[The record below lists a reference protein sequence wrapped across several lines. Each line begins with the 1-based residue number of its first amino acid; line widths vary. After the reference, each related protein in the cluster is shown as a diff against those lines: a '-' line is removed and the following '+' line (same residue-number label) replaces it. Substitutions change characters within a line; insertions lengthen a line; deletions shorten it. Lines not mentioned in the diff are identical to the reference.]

1 MQTGDHLLL
10 IELGAVVLGLAVVA
24 RVARRV
30 GMPAL
35 PLYLLAGLALGD
47 GGLLELP
54 ASADFI
60 EVGAEIGVILMLLM
74 LGLEFSPHEL
84 VVNVRRSTLAGFADL
99 VLNFAPGLAAGLLLG
114 FDPIVAV
121 LLGGVTY
128 ISSSGIVAKLV
139 ADLDRIGNHETPVV
153 LSVLVI
159 EDLAMVLY
167 LPIVSGVLF
176 GGSVVS
182 TTVTVAVSLAAVSAV
197 LGIAYVLGDRL
208 SAIALS
214 QSSEA
219 LLLTLLGVTLLGAGI
234 AGRLNLSTA
243 VGAFV
248 VGVALSGDIVS
259 HARGLL
265 LPLRNLFAAVFFVF
279 FGLQV
284 DTGLI
289 PGVAAVAAAIAVV
302 SVVAKIA
309 TGWIA
314 AGRAGIGTP
323 GRLRAGAALVAHGE
337 FSIVIAKLGIRP
349 RERSRRALSHLR
361 HHAHRRGCSA
371 LPILRRHDPCQPQQ
385 TQPHPMTGPG
395 CRAVGSGLGPVV
407 GLSGVK
413 GAADEKSGAGCAPR
427 LEHG

>member
-1 MQTGDHLLL
+1 MGTSSDLLV

-30 GMPAL
+30 GLPAL
-35 PLYLLAGLALGD
+35 PMYLLVGLALGE
-47 GGLLELP
+47 GGLVELP

-84 VVNVRRSTLAGFADL
+84 VVNVRRSTLAGLADL
-99 VLNFAPGLAAGLLLG
+99 ALNFTPGLVAGFLLG
-114 FDPIVAV
+114 FDPVVAV

-176 GGSVVS
+176 GGSFLS
-182 TTVTVAVSLAAVSAV
+182 TTVTIFVSLGVVLAILSVS
-197 LGIAYVLGDRL
+197 YVLGDRL

-214 QSSEA
+214 PSSEA
-219 LLLTLLGVTLLGAGI
+219 LLLTLLGVTLLVAGL

-284 DTGLI
+284 DIRLI
-289 PGVAAVAAAIAVV
+289 SGVAAAAVAIAIV
-302 SVVAKIA
+302 STVAKMA

-314 AGRAGIGTP
+314 AGRMGIGTP
-323 GRLRAGAALVAHGE
+323 GRVRAGAALVAHGE
-337 FSIVIAKLGIRP
+337 FSIVIAELGIA
-349 RERSRRALSHLR
+349 RESDLGALAAAYVVVLTFIGALLYQFSDAITSVSQKRRSPAR
-361 HHAHRRGCSA
+361 
-371 LPILRRHDPCQPQQ
+371 
-385 TQPHPMTGPG
+385 
-395 CRAVGSGLGPVV
+395 
-407 GLSGVK
+407 
-413 GAADEKSGAGCAPR
+413 
-427 LEHG
+427 

>member
-1 MQTGDHLLL
+1 MGAGSDLLVL
-10 IELGAVVLGLAVVA
+10 ELGAVVLILAVVA
-24 RVARRV
+24 RLARRV
-30 GMPAL
+30 GLPAL
-35 PLYLLAGLALGD
+35 PMYLLVGLALGE
-47 GGLLELP
+47 GGLVELP
-54 ASADFI
+54 ASASFI

-84 VVNVRRSTLAGFADL
+84 VVNVRRSTLAGLADL
-99 VLNFAPGLAAGLLLG
+99 ALNFTPGLVAGFLLG

-176 GGSVVS
+176 GGSLLS
-182 TTVTVAVSLAAVSAV
+182 TTVTIFVSLGVV
-197 LGIAYVLGDRL
+197 LAILSVAYVLGDRL

-214 QSSEA
+214 PSSEA
-219 LLLTLLGVTLLGAGI
+219 LLLTLLGVTLLVAGL
-234 AGRLNLSTA
+234 AERLNLSTA

-284 DTGLI
+284 DVGLI
-289 PGVAAVAAAIAVV
+289 PDVAAAAVAIAVV
-302 SVVAKIA
+302 STITKLA

-314 AGRAGIGTP
+314 AGRVGIGTP
-323 GRLRAGAALVAHGE
+323 GRVRAGAALVAHGE
-337 FSIVIAKLGIRP
+337 FSIVIAELGIARESSLGAMAAAYVIVLTFTGALLYQFSDAITFTSLKGRRP
-349 RERSRRALSHLR
+349 PDDRNRAASR
-361 HHAHRRGCSA
+361 
-371 LPILRRHDPCQPQQ
+371 
-385 TQPHPMTGPG
+385 
-395 CRAVGSGLGPVV
+395 
-407 GLSGVK
+407 
-413 GAADEKSGAGCAPR
+413 
-427 LEHG
+427 

>member
-1 MQTGDHLLL
+1 MDAAGDLLV
-10 IELGAVVLGLAVVA
+10 IELGAVVLGLAIIA
-24 RVARRV
+24 RLARRI
-30 GMPAL
+30 GLPAL

-47 GGLLELP
+47 GGFIELP
-54 ASADFI
+54 ASEDFI

-74 LGLEFSPHEL
+74 LGLEFSAHEL
-84 VVNVRRSTLAGFADL
+84 IVNLRRSTVAGVVDL
-99 VLNFAPGLAAGLLLG
+99 VLNFAPGFVAGLILG
-114 FDPIVAV
+114 FDPVVAV

-139 ADLDRIGNHETPVV
+139 ADLDRIGNHETSVV
-153 LSVLVI
+153 LSILVI

-176 GGSVVS
+176 GGSALS
-182 TTVTVAVSLAAVSAV
+182 TTLAAAVSLSAV
-197 LGIAYVLGDRL
+197 LAVLAAAYFWGERL
-208 SAIALS
+208 SAFALS

-219 LLLTLLGVTLLGAGI
+219 LLLTLLGGTLLVAGI

-248 VGVALSGDIVS
+248 VGIALSGDIVS

-284 DTGLI
+284 DVHLI
-289 PGVAAVAAAIAVV
+289 PGVAVAAGIIAAVT
-302 SVVAKIA
+302 VATKIA

-323 GRLRAGAALVAHGE
+323 GRVRAGAALIAHGE
-337 FSIVIAKLGIRP
+337 FSIVIAELGIG
-349 RERSRRALSHLR
+349 RESDLGALAATYVIILTLVGAVLYQFSDSITVRTRKRRLTRS
-361 HHAHRRGCSA
+361 
-371 LPILRRHDPCQPQQ
+371 
-385 TQPHPMTGPG
+385 
-395 CRAVGSGLGPVV
+395 
-407 GLSGVK
+407 
-413 GAADEKSGAGCAPR
+413 
-427 LEHG
+427 

>member
-1 MQTGDHLLL
+1 MHTGGDLLV
-10 IELGAVVLGLAVVA
+10 IELGAVVLGLAIVA
-24 RVARRV
+24 RLARRI
-30 GMPAL
+30 GLPAL
-35 PLYLLAGLALGD
+35 PLYLLVGLALGE

-54 ASADFI
+54 ASEDFI

-74 LGLEFSPHEL
+74 LGLEFSTHEL
-84 VVNVRRSTLAGFADL
+84 IASVRRSTLAGIVDL
-99 VLNFAPGLAAGLLLG
+99 ALNSLPGLVAGLILG

-139 ADLDRIGNHETPVV
+139 ADLDRIGNHETPVI

-167 LPIVSGVLF
+167 LPIVSAVLF
-176 GGSVVS
+176 GGSVLS
-182 TTVTVAVSLAAVSAV
+182 TTVTVAVSLLAVLAV
-197 LGIAYVLGDRL
+197 LGTAYLLGDRL

-219 LLLTLLGVTLLGAGI
+219 LLLTLLGGTLLVAGI

-284 DTGLI
+284 DLGLI
-289 PGVAAVAAAIAVV
+289 PGVAVAALVIAAVTT
-302 SVVAKIA
+302 ATKIA

-314 AGRAGIGTP
+314 AGRAGIGKP
-323 GRLRAGAALVAHGE
+323 GRVRAGAALIAHGE
-337 FSIVIAKLGIRP
+337 FSIVITELGIA
-349 RERSRRALSHLR
+349 RESDFGALAAAYVIILTLVGAVLYQFSDSITLAHQNRVERRR
-361 HHAHRRGCSA
+361 
-371 LPILRRHDPCQPQQ
+371 
-385 TQPHPMTGPG
+385 
-395 CRAVGSGLGPVV
+395 
-407 GLSGVK
+407 
-413 GAADEKSGAGCAPR
+413 
-427 LEHG
+427 

>member
-1 MQTGDHLLL
+1 MHTASDLFV
-10 IELGAVVLGLAVVA
+10 IELGAVVLVLAIVA
-24 RVARRV
+24 RLARRI
-30 GMPAL
+30 GLPAL
-35 PLYLLAGLALGD
+35 PLYLLVGLALGD
-47 GGLLELP
+47 GGLVELP
-54 ASADFI
+54 ASTEFI

-74 LGLEFSPHEL
+74 LGLEFSAHEL
-84 VVNVRRSTLAGFADL
+84 IDNVRRSTLPGIVDL
-99 VLNFAPGLAAGLLLG
+99 LLNFPPGFIAGLLMG

-139 ADLDRIGNHETPVV
+139 ADLDRIGNHETSVI

-176 GGSVVS
+176 GGSLLS
-182 TTVTVAVSLAAVSAV
+182 TTVTVTVALLVVVAV
-197 LGIAYVLGDRL
+197 LGAAYFFGDRL

-219 LLLTLLGVTLLGAGI
+219 LLLTLLGGTLLFAGI

-284 DTGLI
+284 DIRLLSDVAI
-289 PGVAAVAAAIAVV
+289 AAVLIAAITMAT
-302 SVVAKIA
+302 KFA
-309 TGWIA
+309 TGWIG
-314 AGRAGIGTP
+314 AGRAAIGKP
-323 GRLRAGAALVAHGE
+323 GRARAGAALIAHGE
-337 FSIVIAKLGIRP
+337 FSIVIAELGIT
-349 RERSRRALSHLR
+349 RESDLGALAAAYVIILTLVGAVLYQYSDSITLRAPSESYRARWQRKSRLAERLGK
-361 HHAHRRGCSA
+361 RRWS
-371 LPILRRHDPCQPQQ
+371 LTR
-385 TQPHPMTGPG
+385 
-395 CRAVGSGLGPVV
+395 
-407 GLSGVK
+407 
-413 GAADEKSGAGCAPR
+413 
-427 LEHG
+427 

>member
-1 MQTGDHLLL
+1 MHTGSDLLL
-10 IELGAVVLGLAVVA
+10 IELGAVVLGLAVIA
-24 RVARRV
+24 RVARRA
-30 GMPAL
+30 GLPAL

-47 GGLLELP
+47 GGLVELP

-84 VVNVRRSTLAGFADL
+84 VVNVRRSTLAGFTDL
-99 VLNFAPGLAAGLLLG
+99 ALNFAPGLAAGLLLG

-121 LLGGVTY
+121 LLGGITY

-176 GGSVVS
+176 GGSVTS
-182 TTVTVAVSLAAVSAV
+182 TVVTVAVSLAAVLAV
-197 LGIAYVLGDRL
+197 LAIAYALGDRL
-208 SAIALS
+208 GAIALS

-219 LLLTLLGVTLLGAGI
+219 LLLTLLGVALLGAGI

-302 SVVAKIA
+302 SGAAKIA

-314 AGRAGIGTP
+314 AGRVGIGTP
-323 GRLRAGAALVAHGE
+323 GRLRTGAALVAHGE
-337 FSIVIAKLGIRP
+337 FSIVIAELGIS
-349 RERSRRALSHLR
+349 RESDLGALSATYVIMLTVVGALLYQFSDAMTSAAINRRDRSR
-361 HHAHRRGCSA
+361 
-371 LPILRRHDPCQPQQ
+371 
-385 TQPHPMTGPG
+385 
-395 CRAVGSGLGPVV
+395 
-407 GLSGVK
+407 
-413 GAADEKSGAGCAPR
+413 
-427 LEHG
+427 

>member
-1 MQTGDHLLL
+1 MHTGGDLLV
-10 IELGAVVLGLAVVA
+10 IELGALVLGLAVVA
-24 RVARRV
+24 RLARRI
-30 GMPAL
+30 GLPAL
-35 PLYLLAGLALGD
+35 PLYLLAGLALGE
-47 GGLLELP
+47 GGLVELD
-54 ASADFI
+54 ASEDFI

-74 LGLEFSPHEL
+74 LGLEFSTHDL
-84 VVNVRRSTLAGFADL
+84 INNVRRSTLAGVVDL
-99 VLNFAPGLAAGLLLG
+99 VLNFGPGFVAGLILG
-114 FDPIVAV
+114 FDPVVAV

-139 ADLDRIGNHETPVV
+139 ADLGRIGNHETSVI

-176 GGSVVS
+176 GGSVLS
-182 TTVTVAVSLAAVSAV
+182 TTLTVVISLAAVLGV

-219 LLLTLLGVTLLGAGI
+219 LLLTLLGGTLLVAGL
-234 AGRLNLSTA
+234 AGRLNISTA

-284 DTGLI
+284 DLSRL
-289 PGVAAVAAAIAVV
+289 PGVAVAALAIAAA
-302 SVVAKIA
+302 SVATKIA
-309 TGWIA
+309 SGWIA
-314 AGRAGIGTP
+314 AARAGIGKP
-323 GRLRAGAALVAHGE
+323 GRLRAGAALIAHGE
-337 FSIVIAKLGIRP
+337 FSIVIAELGIG
-349 RERSRRALSHLR
+349 RE
-361 HHAHRRGCSA
+361 
-371 LPILRRHDPCQPQQ
+371 
-385 TQPHPMTGPG
+385 
-395 CRAVGSGLGPVV
+395 SGLGALAAAYVIILTLVGAVLYQFADSITLPTRKPRPVR
-407 GLSGVK
+407 
-413 GAADEKSGAGCAPR
+413 A
-427 LEHG
+427 

>member
-1 MQTGDHLLL
+1 MHSVGDLLV

-24 RVARRV
+24 RLARRI
-30 GMPAL
+30 GLPAL
-35 PLYLLAGLALGD
+35 PLYLLAGLVLGQ
-47 GGLLELP
+47 GGIFEL
-54 ASADFI
+54 SATEDFI

-74 LGLEFSPHEL
+74 LGLEFSTHEL
-84 VVNVRRSTLAGFADL
+84 IVNVRRTTLGGFVDL
-99 VLNFAPGLAAGLLLG
+99 ALNFPPGFVAGLILG
-114 FDPIVAV
+114 FDPVVAV

-139 ADLDRIGNHETPVV
+139 ADLDRIGNHETSVV

-176 GGSVVS
+176 GGSALD
-182 TTVTVAVSLAAVSAV
+182 TTVTVAISLLAV
-197 LGIAYVLGDRL
+197 LAVLTFAYFFGERL
-208 SAIALS
+208 SAFALS

-219 LLLTLLGVTLLGAGI
+219 LLLTLLGGTLFVAGI

-284 DTGLI
+284 DLGSI
-289 PGVAAVAAAIAVV
+289 PGVAVAAGVIAAVTVV
-302 SVVAKIA
+302 TKVA

-314 AGRAGIGTP
+314 AGRAGIGKP
-323 GRLRAGAALVAHGE
+323 GRVRAGAALIAHGE
-337 FSIVIAKLGIRP
+337 FSIVIAELGIA
-349 RERSRRALSHLR
+349 RESDLGALAAAYVIILTLVGAVLYQFSDSITVPTRKRRLTR
-361 HHAHRRGCSA
+361 
-371 LPILRRHDPCQPQQ
+371 
-385 TQPHPMTGPG
+385 
-395 CRAVGSGLGPVV
+395 
-407 GLSGVK
+407 
-413 GAADEKSGAGCAPR
+413 
-427 LEHG
+427 

>member
-1 MQTGDHLLL
+1 MSSGGDLL
-10 IELGAVVLGLAVVA
+10 IVELGAVVLGLAVVA
-24 RVARRV
+24 RLARRV
-30 GMPAL
+30 GIPAL
-35 PLYLLAGLALGD
+35 PLYLLVGLALGE
-47 GGLLELP
+47 GGLVELP
-54 ASADFI
+54 ASAEFI
-60 EVGAEIGVILMLLM
+60 EAGAEIGVILMLLM

-84 VVNVRRSTLAGFADL
+84 VTNVRRSTLAGFVDL
-99 VLNFAPGLAAGLLLG
+99 VLNFAPGVAAGLLLG
-114 FDPIVAV
+114 FDPVVTV

-139 ADLDRIGNHETPVV
+139 ADLDRIGNHETSVV

-176 GGSVVS
+176 GG
-182 TTVTVAVSLAAVSAV
+182 TVAGTILAVTISLAAVLAI
-197 LGIAYVLGDRL
+197 LGVAYFLGDRL

-219 LLLTLLGVTLLGAGI
+219 LLLTLLGVTLLVAGL

-284 DTGLI
+284 DTRLI
-289 PGVAAVAAAIAVV
+289 PSVAAVAAIIAAA
-302 SVVAKIA
+302 SVVAKMV
-309 TGWIA
+309 TGWVA
-314 AGRAGIGTP
+314 AGRAGIGRP

-337 FSIVIAKLGIRP
+337 FSIVIAELGIA
-349 RERSRRALSHLR
+349 REHDLGALAAAYVIILTLVGALLYQFSDALFAAGHQGR
-361 HHAHRRGCSA
+361 HR
-371 LPILRRHDPCQPQQ
+371 LRRL
-385 TQPHPMTGPG
+385 
-395 CRAVGSGLGPVV
+395 GSSDR
-407 GLSGVK
+407 SG
-413 GAADEKSGAGCAPR
+413 R
-427 LEHG
+427 T

>member
-1 MQTGDHLLL
+1 MHTGGDLLV

-24 RVARRV
+24 RIARRV
-30 GMPAL
+30 GLPAL
-35 PLYLLAGLALGD
+35 PLYLLVGLALGE
-47 GGLLELP
+47 GGLVELP

-84 VVNVRRSTLAGFADL
+84 VVNVRRSKVAGLADL
-99 VLNFAPGLAAGLLLG
+99 LLNFAPGLAAGFLLG

-121 LLGGVTY
+121 LMGGVTY

-153 LSVLVI
+153 LSALVI

-176 GGSVVS
+176 GGSVAS
-182 TTVTVAVSLAAVSAV
+182 TTVTVAVSLGAVLAI

-208 SAIALS
+208 SDIALS
-214 QSSEA
+214 HSSEA
-219 LLLTLLGVTLLGAGI
+219 LLLTLLGVTLLVAGL

-284 DTGLI
+284 DIGLI
-289 PGVAAVAAAIAVV
+289 PNVAAAAAVIAAV
-302 SVVAKIA
+302 STLAKMA

-314 AGRAGIGTP
+314 AGRVGIGAP
-323 GRLRAGAALVAHGE
+323 GRVRAGAALVAHGE
-337 FSIVIAKLGIRP
+337 FSIVIAELGIG
-349 RERSRRALSHLR
+349 REGDLGALAATYVIILTFAGALLYQFSDAITFATLSRRSRAR
-361 HHAHRRGCSA
+361 
-371 LPILRRHDPCQPQQ
+371 
-385 TQPHPMTGPG
+385 
-395 CRAVGSGLGPVV
+395 
-407 GLSGVK
+407 
-413 GAADEKSGAGCAPR
+413 
-427 LEHG
+427 

>member
-1 MQTGDHLLL
+1 MHTGSDLLA
-10 IELGAVVLGLAVVA
+10 IELGAVVLGLAIVA
-24 RVARRV
+24 RLARRA
-30 GMPAL
+30 GLPAL
-35 PLYLLAGLALGD
+35 PLYLLVGLALGE
-47 GGLLELP
+47 GGLVELP
-54 ASADFI
+54 ASEDFI

-84 VVNVRRSTLAGFADL
+84 IVNVRRSTLAGVTDL
-99 VLNFAPGLAAGLLLG
+99 VLNFAPGLVAGFVLG

-139 ADLDRIGNHETPVV
+139 ADLDRIGNHETSVV

-167 LPIVSGVLF
+167 LPIVTGVLF
-176 GGSVVS
+176 GGSVLG
-182 TTVTVAVSLAAVSAV
+182 TTVAVSVSLAAVLAILTV
-197 LGIAYVLGDRL
+197 AYVLGDRL
-208 SAIALS
+208 SDIALS
-214 QSSEA
+214 HSSEA
-219 LLLTLLGVTLLGAGI
+219 LLLTLLGVTLLAAGI
-234 AGRLNLSTA
+234 ADRLNLSTA
-243 VGAFV
+243 VGAFI

-289 PGVAAVAAAIAVV
+289 PGVAAVAAAIAAV
-302 SVVAKIA
+302 SVITKIA

-323 GRLRAGAALVAHGE
+323 GRVRAGAALIAHGE
-337 FSIVIAKLGIRP
+337 FSIVIAELGIAREGDLGALAATYVIILTVIGALLYQFSDAVTFATLKRP
-349 RERSRRALSHLR
+349 SRV
-361 HHAHRRGCSA
+361 
-371 LPILRRHDPCQPQQ
+371 P
-385 TQPHPMTGPG
+385 
-395 CRAVGSGLGPVV
+395 
-407 GLSGVK
+407 
-413 GAADEKSGAGCAPR
+413 
-427 LEHG
+427 

>member
-1 MQTGDHLLL
+1 MDTAGDLLV
-10 IELGAVVLGLAVVA
+10 IELGAVVLGLAIIA
-24 RVARRV
+24 RLARRI

-47 GGLLELP
+47 GGFIELP
-54 ASADFI
+54 ASEDFI

-74 LGLEFSPHEL
+74 LGLEFSAHEL
-84 VVNVRRSTLAGFADL
+84 IDNLRRSTVAGVVDL
-99 VLNFAPGLAAGLLLG
+99 VLNFAPGFVAGLILG
-114 FDPIVAV
+114 FDPVVAV

-139 ADLDRIGNHETPVV
+139 ADLDRIGNHETSVV
-153 LSVLVI
+153 LSILVI

-176 GGSVVS
+176 GGSALS
-182 TTVTVAVSLAAVSAV
+182 TTLAAAVSLSAV
-197 LGIAYVLGDRL
+197 LAVLAAAYFWGERL
-208 SAIALS
+208 SAFALS

-219 LLLTLLGVTLLGAGI
+219 LLLTLLGGTLLVAGI

-248 VGVALSGDIVS
+248 VGIALSGDIVS

-284 DTGLI
+284 DVHLI
-289 PGVAAVAAAIAVV
+289 PGVAVAAGIIAAVT
-302 SVVAKIA
+302 VATKIA

-323 GRLRAGAALVAHGE
+323 GRVRAGAALIAHGE
-337 FSIVIAKLGIRP
+337 FSIVIAELGIG
-349 RERSRRALSHLR
+349 RESDLGAL
-361 HHAHRRGCSA
+361 AA
-371 LPILRRHDPCQPQQ
+371 TYVIIL
-385 TQPHPMTGPG
+385 TLVG
-395 CRAVGSGLGPVV
+395 AVLYQFSDSITVRTR
-407 GLSGVK
+407 K
-413 GAADEKSGAGCAPR
+413 PR
-427 LEHG
+427 LTRS

>member
-1 MQTGDHLLL
+1 MGTSSDLLV

-24 RVARRV
+24 RAARRV
-30 GMPAL
+30 GLPAL
-35 PLYLLAGLALGD
+35 PMYLLVGLALGE
-47 GGLLELP
+47 GSLVELP

-74 LGLEFSPHEL
+74 LGLEFSPREL
-84 VVNVRRSTLAGFADL
+84 VVNVRRSTLAGLVDL
-99 VLNFAPGLAAGLLLG
+99 ALNFTPGLAAGFLLG

-153 LSVLVI
+153 LSLLVI

-176 GGSVVS
+176 GGSLLS
-182 TTVTVAVSLAAVSAV
+182 TTVTIFVSLGVV
-197 LGIAYVLGDRL
+197 LAILSVAYVLGDRL

-214 QSSEA
+214 PSSEA
-219 LLLTLLGVTLLGAGI
+219 LLLTLLGVTLLVAGL

-265 LPLRNLFAAVFFVF
+265 LPLRNLFAAVFFLF

-284 DTGLI
+284 DIRLI
-289 PGVAAVAAAIAVV
+289 PDVAAAAVAIAVV
-302 SVVAKIA
+302 STITKVT

-314 AGRAGIGTP
+314 AGRVGIGIP
-323 GRLRAGAALVAHGE
+323 GRVRAGAALVAHGE
-337 FSIVIAKLGIRP
+337 FSIVIAELGIARESDLGALAAAYVIVLTFIGALLYQFSDSITSAGLKRP
-349 RERSRRALSHLR
+349 SPAR
-361 HHAHRRGCSA
+361 
-371 LPILRRHDPCQPQQ
+371 
-385 TQPHPMTGPG
+385 
-395 CRAVGSGLGPVV
+395 
-407 GLSGVK
+407 
-413 GAADEKSGAGCAPR
+413 
-427 LEHG
+427 

>member
-1 MQTGDHLLL
+1 MDTAGDLLV
-10 IELGAVVLGLAVVA
+10 IELGAVVLGLAIIA
-24 RVARRV
+24 RLARRI
-30 GMPAL
+30 GLPAL

-47 GGLLELP
+47 GGFIELP
-54 ASADFI
+54 ASEDFI

-74 LGLEFSPHEL
+74 LGLEFSAHEL
-84 VVNVRRSTLAGFADL
+84 IVNLRRSTVAGVVDL
-99 VLNFAPGLAAGLLLG
+99 VLNFAPGFVAGLILG
-114 FDPIVAV
+114 FDPVVAV

-139 ADLDRIGNHETPVV
+139 ADLDRIGNHETSVV
-153 LSVLVI
+153 LSILVI

-176 GGSVVS
+176 GGSALS
-182 TTVTVAVSLAAVSAV
+182 TTLAAAVSLSAV
-197 LGIAYVLGDRL
+197 LAVLAAAYFWGERL
-208 SAIALS
+208 SAFALS

-219 LLLTLLGVTLLGAGI
+219 LLLTLLGGTLLVAGI

-248 VGVALSGDIVS
+248 VGIALSGDIVS

-284 DTGLI
+284 DVHLI
-289 PGVAAVAAAIAVV
+289 PGVAVAAGIIAAVT
-302 SVVAKIA
+302 VATKIA

-323 GRLRAGAALVAHGE
+323 GRVRAGAALIAHGE
-337 FSIVIAKLGIRP
+337 FSIVIAELGIG
-349 RERSRRALSHLR
+349 RESDLGALAATYVIILTLVGAVLYQFSDSITVRTRKRRLTRS
-361 HHAHRRGCSA
+361 
-371 LPILRRHDPCQPQQ
+371 
-385 TQPHPMTGPG
+385 
-395 CRAVGSGLGPVV
+395 
-407 GLSGVK
+407 
-413 GAADEKSGAGCAPR
+413 
-427 LEHG
+427 

>member
-1 MQTGDHLLL
+1 MGTSSDLLV

-24 RVARRV
+24 RAARRV
-30 GMPAL
+30 GLPAL
-35 PLYLLAGLALGD
+35 PMYLLVGLALGE
-47 GGLLELP
+47 GSLVELP

-74 LGLEFSPHEL
+74 LGLEFSPREL
-84 VVNVRRSTLAGFADL
+84 VVNVRRSTLAGLADL
-99 VLNFAPGLAAGLLLG
+99 ALNFTPGLAAGFLLG

-176 GGSVVS
+176 GGSLLS
-182 TTVTVAVSLAAVSAV
+182 TTVTIFVSLGVV
-197 LGIAYVLGDRL
+197 LAILSVAYVLGDRL

-214 QSSEA
+214 PSSEA
-219 LLLTLLGVTLLGAGI
+219 LLLTLLGVTLLVAGL

-265 LPLRNLFAAVFFVF
+265 LPLRNLFAAVFFLF

-284 DTGLI
+284 DIRLI
-289 PGVAAVAAAIAVV
+289 PDVAAAAVAIAVV
-302 SVVAKIA
+302 STITKVT

-314 AGRAGIGTP
+314 AGRVGIGIP
-323 GRLRAGAALVAHGE
+323 GRVRAGAALVAHGE
-337 FSIVIAKLGIRP
+337 FSIVIAELGIA
-349 RERSRRALSHLR
+349 RESDLGALAAAYVIVLTFIGALLYQFSDAITSAGLKRRSPAR
-361 HHAHRRGCSA
+361 
-371 LPILRRHDPCQPQQ
+371 
-385 TQPHPMTGPG
+385 
-395 CRAVGSGLGPVV
+395 
-407 GLSGVK
+407 
-413 GAADEKSGAGCAPR
+413 
-427 LEHG
+427 

>member
-1 MQTGDHLLL
+1 MHPDGDLLV
-10 IELGAVVLGLAVVA
+10 IEFGAVVLGLAIIA
-24 RVARRV
+24 RLARRI
-30 GMPAL
+30 GLPAL
-35 PLYLLAGLALGD
+35 PLYLLMGLVLGE
-47 GGLLELP
+47 GGLVELP

-74 LGLEFSPHEL
+74 LGLEFSTHEL
-84 VVNVRRSTLAGFADL
+84 IANVRRSTLAGIVDL
-99 VLNFAPGLAAGLLLG
+99 ALNSLPGLVAGLILG

-139 ADLDRIGNHETPVV
+139 ADLDRIGNHETPVI

-176 GGSVVS
+176 GDSVLS
-182 TTVTVAVSLAAVSAV
+182 TTVTVVVSLLAVLAV
-197 LGIAYVLGDRL
+197 LGTAYLLGDRL

-219 LLLTLLGVTLLGAGI
+219 LLLTLLGGTLLVAGI

-284 DTGLI
+284 DLSLI
-289 PGVAAVAAAIAVV
+289 PGVAVAALVIAAVTT
-302 SVVAKIA
+302 ATKIA

-314 AGRAGIGTP
+314 AGRAGVGKP
-323 GRLRAGAALVAHGE
+323 GRVRAGAALIAHGE
-337 FSIVIAKLGIRP
+337 FSIVIAELGIN
-349 RERSRRALSHLR
+349 RESDLGALAATYVIILTLVGAVLYQFSDSITLGHQDGIERRR
-361 HHAHRRGCSA
+361 
-371 LPILRRHDPCQPQQ
+371 
-385 TQPHPMTGPG
+385 
-395 CRAVGSGLGPVV
+395 
-407 GLSGVK
+407 
-413 GAADEKSGAGCAPR
+413 
-427 LEHG
+427 

>member
-1 MQTGDHLLL
+1 MQAGGDLLVL
-10 IELGAVVLGLAVVA
+10 ELGAVVLGLAVVA
-24 RVARRV
+24 RLARRV
-30 GMPAL
+30 GLPAL
-35 PLYLLAGLALGD
+35 PLYLLVGLALGD
-47 GGLLELP
+47 GGLVELP

-84 VVNVRRSTLAGFADL
+84 VLNVRRSTLAGFTDL
-99 VLNFAPGLAAGLLLG
+99 VLNAAPGVVAGFVLG

-176 GGSVVS
+176 GGSVLS
-182 TTVTVAVSLAAVSAV
+182 TTVTVAVSLVAVVAV
-197 LGIAYVLGDRL
+197 LGVAYWLGDRL
-208 SAIALS
+208 SDIALS
-214 QSSEA
+214 HSSEA
-219 LLLTLLGVTLLGAGI
+219 LLLTLLGVTLVVAGL
-234 AGRLNLSTA
+234 ADRLNLSTA
-243 VGAFV
+243 VGAFI

-289 PGVAAVAAAIAVV
+289 PGVAVTAVAIAVV
-302 SVVAKIA
+302 TVITKIA

-337 FSIVIAKLGIRP
+337 FSIVIAELGIAREGDLGALAATYVIILTLIGALLYQFSDAITAATLRRP
-349 RERSRRALSHLR
+349 SRSRR
-361 HHAHRRGCSA
+361 
-371 LPILRRHDPCQPQQ
+371 
-385 TQPHPMTGPG
+385 
-395 CRAVGSGLGPVV
+395 
-407 GLSGVK
+407 
-413 GAADEKSGAGCAPR
+413 PR
-427 LEHG
+427 P

>member
-1 MQTGDHLLL
+1 MDTGGDLLV
-10 IELGAVVLGLAVVA
+10 IELGALVLALAVVA
-24 RVARRV
+24 RLARRI
-30 GMPAL
+30 GLPAL
-35 PLYLLAGLALGD
+35 PLYLLAGLVLGE
-47 GGLLELP
+47 GSLFELN
-54 ASADFI
+54 ASEDFI

-74 LGLEFSPHEL
+74 LGLEFSTHEL
-84 VVNVRRSTLAGFADL
+84 IANVRRSTLAGVVDL
-99 VLNFAPGLAAGLLLG
+99 VLNFIPGFVAGLILG
-114 FDPIVAV
+114 FDPVVAV

-139 ADLDRIGNHETPVV
+139 ADLDRIGNHETSVV

-176 GGSVVS
+176 GGSALS
-182 TTVTVAVSLAAVSAV
+182 TTLTVAVSLAAVIGV

-219 LLLTLLGVTLLGAGI
+219 LLLTLLGGTLLVAGL
-234 AGRLNLSTA
+234 AGRLNISTA

-284 DTGLI
+284 DLGLI
-289 PGVAAVAAAIAVV
+289 PGVAVAALAIAAVTVV
-302 SVVAKIA
+302 TKIA
-309 TGWIA
+309 SGWIA
-314 AGRAGIGTP
+314 AARAGIGKP
-323 GRLRAGAALVAHGE
+323 GRLRAGAALIAHGE
-337 FSIVIAKLGIRP
+337 FSIVIAELGIGRESDLGALAAAYVIVLTLVGAVLYQFADSITLPARRP
-349 RERSRRALSHLR
+349 RRA
-361 HHAHRRGCSA
+361 
-371 LPILRRHDPCQPQQ
+371 
-385 TQPHPMTGPG
+385 
-395 CRAVGSGLGPVV
+395 RA
-407 GLSGVK
+407 
-413 GAADEKSGAGCAPR
+413 
-427 LEHG
+427 

>member
-1 MQTGDHLLL
+1 MDTAGDLLV
-10 IELGAVVLGLAVVA
+10 IELGAVVLGLAIIA
-24 RVARRV
+24 RLARRI
-30 GMPAL
+30 GLPAL

-47 GGLLELP
+47 GGFIELP
-54 ASADFI
+54 ASEDFI

-74 LGLEFSPHEL
+74 LGLEFSAHEL
-84 VVNVRRSTLAGFADL
+84 IVNLRRSTVAGVVDL
-99 VLNFAPGLAAGLLLG
+99 VLNFAPGFVAGLILG
-114 FDPIVAV
+114 FDPVVAV

-139 ADLDRIGNHETPVV
+139 ADLDRIGNHETSVV
-153 LSVLVI
+153 LSILVI

-176 GGSVVS
+176 GGSALS
-182 TTVTVAVSLAAVSAV
+182 TTLAVAVSLSAV
-197 LGIAYVLGDRL
+197 LAVLAAAYFWGERL
-208 SAIALS
+208 SAFALS

-219 LLLTLLGVTLLGAGI
+219 LLLTLLGGTLLVAGI

-248 VGVALSGDIVS
+248 VGIALSGDIVS

-284 DTGLI
+284 DVHLI
-289 PGVAAVAAAIAVV
+289 PGVAVAAGIIAAVT
-302 SVVAKIA
+302 VATKIA

-323 GRLRAGAALVAHGE
+323 GRVRAGAALIAHGE
-337 FSIVIAKLGIRP
+337 FSIVIAELGIG
-349 RERSRRALSHLR
+349 RESDLGALAATYVIILTLVGAVLYQFSDSITVRTRKRRLTRS
-361 HHAHRRGCSA
+361 
-371 LPILRRHDPCQPQQ
+371 
-385 TQPHPMTGPG
+385 
-395 CRAVGSGLGPVV
+395 
-407 GLSGVK
+407 
-413 GAADEKSGAGCAPR
+413 
-427 LEHG
+427 

>member
-1 MQTGDHLLL
+1 MHAGGDLLV

-24 RVARRV
+24 RLARRI

-35 PLYLLAGLALGD
+35 PLYLLAGLALGE
-47 GGLLELP
+47 GGLVELD
-54 ASADFI
+54 ASEDFI

-74 LGLEFSPHEL
+74 LGLEFSTREL
-84 VVNVRRSTLAGFADL
+84 IDNVRRSTLAGAIDL
-99 VLNFAPGLAAGLLLG
+99 VLNFSPGFVAGLVLG
-114 FDPIVAV
+114 FDPVVAV

-139 ADLDRIGNHETPVV
+139 ADLDRIGNHETSVV

-176 GGSVVS
+176 GGSLLS
-182 TTVTVAVSLAAVSAV
+182 TTVAVAISLSAV
-197 LGIAYVLGDRL
+197 LAVLAIAYVYGDRL
-208 SAIALS
+208 SALALS

-219 LLLTLLGVTLLGAGI
+219 LLLTLLGGTLLVAGL

-248 VGVALSGDIVS
+248 VGVALSGEIVS

-284 DTGLI
+284 DLGLI
-289 PGVAAVAAAIAVV
+289 PNVAVAAVVIAAFTTVT
-302 SVVAKIA
+302 KIA

-323 GRLRAGAALVAHGE
+323 GRVRAGAALIAHGE
-337 FSIVIAKLGIRP
+337 FSIVIAELGIG
-349 RERSRRALSHLR
+349 RESDLGALAATYVIILTLVGAVLYQFSDSITVPTRRRRLARS
-361 HHAHRRGCSA
+361 
-371 LPILRRHDPCQPQQ
+371 
-385 TQPHPMTGPG
+385 
-395 CRAVGSGLGPVV
+395 
-407 GLSGVK
+407 
-413 GAADEKSGAGCAPR
+413 
-427 LEHG
+427 